1 MRTKREYER
10 IVINT
15 PVVIYTETQEL
26 SGIIKNI
33 SEGGVGVLFDHVTE
47 LKKGDIITLCFAEKS
62 NEKDFVVIVR
72 IEIVR
77 TETDGNTS
85 FIGGKIYGMPED
97 VFRQFV
103 EEKKVEFYLNS
114 GCYMHYL
121 SGVFI

>member
-33 SEGGVGVLFDHVTE
+33 SEGGVGVFFDHVTE